1 MLGLGMVTFT
11 ALMKRRTLYMK
22 YKLKQKQ
29 NQRITRITEKTL
41 VVGADIAKKIHV
53 ARAVDI
59 RGIELG
65 KECVFHNDQE
75 GLTKLA
81 AWMKELG
88 RIHEKT
94 DIVFGI
100 EPTGHYWFP
109 LAAFLKEQ
117 DIRVV
122 VVNPHHVNK
131 SKELEDN
138 SQTKSDY
145 KDAKVIA
152 DLIRSGKYSEPN
164 LPTKEYAELRILMNF
179 REKVMVSLNQVKA
192 RITNWFD
199 RYFPEYPQVF
209 KDWEGKAS
217 LMTMRQF
224 PTPEEIVSI
233 GARGVLTHWK
243 TEIKRGVGI
252 KRAEQLYAA
261 ATVSIGLTEG
271 LTAARIE
278 LAALL
283 QQYDLYCKQEES
295 IMTEVLQILEKIP
308 GTKQMLSI
316 PGIGILTVAG
326 FLAEVGD
333 LNNYDHGQQIIRLAG
348 LNLTENSSGKRKGK
362 TGISKRGRSRLRG
375 ILFRC
380 MLPMVAKNKEF
391 KALHEYYTTRSQNP
405 LKKKQS
411 IIALCGKL
419 VRVLYT
425 LGTKQKEYNAN
436 EVLGPIRQAQLQQSA
451 A

>member
-1 MLGLGMVTFT
+1 
-11 ALMKRRTLYMK
+11 MKRGAHMNK
-22 YKLKQKQ
+22 YKINQKQ

-53 ARAVDI
+53 ARAVDF

-65 KECVFHNDQE
+65 KDCVFHNDQE
-75 GLTKLA
+75 GLMKLA
-81 AWMKELG
+81 LWMKELG
-88 RIHEKT
+88 QAHEKT

-117 DIRVV
+117 DIKIVL
-122 VVNPHHVNK
+122 VNPHHVNK
-131 SKELEDN
+131 TKDIEDN

-152 DLIRSGKYSEPN
+152 DLIRNGKYSEPN
-164 LPTKEYAELRILMNF
+164 LPTKEYAELRILMNL
-179 REKVMVSLNQVKA
+179 REQVMVNLTQVKA
-192 RITNWFD
+192 RIANWFD

-209 KDWEGKAS
+209 KNWEGKAS
-217 LMTMRQF
+217 FMAMHQF

-233 GARGVLTHWK
+233 GARGVLAHWK
-243 TEIKRGVGI
+243 TEIKQGVGI
-252 KRAEQLYAA
+252 KRAERLYAA

-271 LTAARIE
+271 LSAARIE
-278 LAALL
+278 LAILL
-283 QQYDLYCKQEES
+283 QQYDLYSKQEEN
-295 IMTEVLQILEKIP
+295 IMTEVLLILKDIP
-308 GTKQMLSI
+308 GTKEMLSI
-316 PGIGILTVAG
+316 PGIGVLTIAG
-326 FLAEVGD
+326 FLAEAGD
-333 LNNYDHGQQIIRLAG
+333 LNKYDHGQQIIRLAG

-362 TGISKRGRSRLRG
+362 TGISRRGRSRLRSV
-375 ILFRC
+375 LFRAI
-380 MLPMVAKNKEF
+380 LPMVAKNTEF
-391 KALHEYYTTRSQNP
+391 KALHKHLTTRSVNP

-411 IIALCGKL
+411 LIALCGKL

-436 EVLGPIRQAQLQQSA
+436 DVLGPIRKAQLQGA

>member
-1 MLGLGMVTFT
+1 
-11 ALMKRRTLYMK
+11 MKN
-22 YKLKQKQ
+22 KLKQKQ
-29 NQRITRITEKTL
+29 NQRITRITESTL
-41 VVGADIAKKIHV
+41 VVGADIAKKVHV
-53 ARAVDI
+53 ARAVDF

-65 KECVFHNDQE
+65 KDCVFHNDQA

-81 AWMKELG
+81 TWMKELEQTHG
-88 RIHEKT
+88 KS
-94 DIVFGI
+94 DIVFGV

-117 DIRVV
+117 GIKVV

-152 DLIRSGKYSEPN
+152 DLIRNGKYSEPN
-164 LPTKEYAELRILMNF
+164 LPTKEYADLRILMNL
-179 REKVMVSLNQVKA
+179 REKMRGSLNQAKT
-192 RITNWFD
+192 RITSWFD

-217 LMTMRQF
+217 LMTLRQF
-224 PTPEEIVSI
+224 PTPEEVISS
-233 GARGVLTHWK
+233 GARGVLKHWK
-243 TEIKRGVGI
+243 TEVKRGVGI
-252 KRAEQLYAA
+252 KRAEQLYEA
-261 ATVSIGLTEG
+261 ATLSIGLTEG

-278 LAALL
+278 LTALL
-283 QQYDLYCKQEES
+283 DQYDLYVQQEE
-295 IMTEVLQILEKIP
+295 MVMAKVLEILERMP
-308 GTKQMLSI
+308 GTKQMLSV
-316 PGIGILTVAG
+316 PGVGVLTVAG
-326 FLAEVGD
+326 FLAETGD
-333 LNNYDHGQQIIRLAG
+333 LSKYDHGQQIIRLAG
-348 LNLTENSSGKRKGK
+348 LNLIENSSGKRKGR

-375 ILFRC
+375 ILFRA
-380 MLPMVAKNKEF
+380 MLPIVANNKEF
-391 KALHEYYTTRSQNP
+391 QALHKHYTTRSQNP

-419 VRVLYT
+419 IRVLYT

-436 EVLGPIRQAQLQQSA
+436 DVLGTVRQAQLQGNA
-451 A
+451 VA

>member
-1 MLGLGMVTFT
+1 
-11 ALMKRRTLYMK
+11 MK
-22 YKLKQKQ
+22 YKMKQKQ

-41 VVGADIAKKIHV
+41 VIGADIAKKVHV
-53 ARAVDI
+53 ARAVDF

-65 KECVFHNDQE
+65 KDCVFHNNQE

-81 AWMKELG
+81 TWMKELG
-88 RIHEKT
+88 QIHEKT
-94 DIVFGI
+94 DILFGL

-117 DIRVV
+117 GIQVV
-122 VVNPHHVNK
+122 IVNPHHVNTT
-131 SKELEDN
+131 KELEDN

-152 DLIRSGKYSEPN
+152 NLMKDGKYSESH

-179 REKVMVSLNQVKA
+179 REKIMVSLNQAKT
-192 RITNWFD
+192 RITAWLD
-199 RYFPEYPQVF
+199 RYFPEYSQVF

-217 LMTMRQF
+217 QMVLRQF
-224 PTPEEIVSI
+224 PTPEEIVSL
-233 GARGVLTHWK
+233 GASGVLTHWK

-278 LAALL
+278 LTALL
-283 QQYDLYCKQEES
+283 DQYDLYGKQEET
-295 IMTEVLQILEKIP
+295 IMANVLQILENIP
-308 GTKQMLSI
+308 GTKQMLNI
-316 PGIGILTVAG
+316 PGVGMLTVAG

-333 LNNYDHGQQIIRLAG
+333 LSNYDHGQQIIRLAG
-348 LNLTENSSGKRKGK
+348 LNLTENSSGIRKGM

-375 ILFRC
+375 ILFRA

-391 KALHEYYTTRSQNP
+391 KALHEYYITRKQNP

-419 VRVLYT
+419 IRVLYT
-425 LGTKQKEYNAN
+425 LGTKQKEYDAN
-436 EVLGPIRQAQLQQSA
+436 DVLGPVRQAQLQEHA

>member
-1 MLGLGMVTFT
+1 
-11 ALMKRRTLYMK
+11 MKHKM
-22 YKLKQKQ
+22 KQKQ

-53 ARAVDI
+53 ARAVDF

-65 KECVFHNDQE
+65 KDCVFHNDRE
-75 GLTKLA
+75 GLMKLA
-81 AWMKELG
+81 LWMKELG
-88 RIHEKT
+88 RAHEKA

-117 DIRVV
+117 GIQIV

-152 DLIRSGKYSEPN
+152 NLIRNGKYSEPN
-164 LPTKEYAELRILMNF
+164 LPTKEYAELRILMNL

-209 KDWEGKAS
+209 KDWDGKAS
-217 LMTMRQF
+217 LMTMHQF

-252 KRAEQLYAA
+252 KRAEKLYTA

-278 LAALL
+278 LATLL
-283 QQYDLYCKQEES
+283 QQFDLFIQQEEI
-295 IMTEVLQILEKIP
+295 IMAEVLQILEKIP
-308 GTKQMLSI
+308 GTAQMLSI
-316 PGIGILTVAG
+316 PGVGVLTIAG

-333 LNNYDHGQQIIRLAG
+333 VNNYDHGQQIIRLAG

-380 MLPMVAKNKEF
+380 MLPMVAKNEEF
-391 KALHEYYTTRSQNP
+391 KALHKHYTTRSQNP

-436 EVLGPIRQAQLQQSA
+436 EVLGPVRQAQLQQSVA
-451 A
+451 